1 VDATALVVSAVAK
14 STNGKTRMT
23 VSPGLLSALIVT
35 AGLTLSACTAA
46 GPFSAT
52 AICERSGGDYVGRTC
67 EHRWTPAELA
77 AQQWCET
84 HGGVYLAHDR
94 CEWGSGGP

>member
-1 VDATALVVSAVAK
+1 MKARTRTKVSAGV
-14 STNGKTRMT
+14 
-23 VSPGLLSALIVT
+23 LSAVIVT
-35 AGLTLSACTAA
+35 AGLTLSACGT
-46 GPFSAT
+46 GRFSAT
-52 AICERSGGDYVGRTC
+52 AICERSGGDYVGSTC

-84 HGGVYLAHDR
+84 DGGVFLAHAR

>member
-1 VDATALVVSAVAK
+1 
-14 STNGKTRMT
+14 MT

-94 CEWGSGGP
+94 CEWGVAAHRLGRRIRRSRQPPYRRRPA